1 MGFKGIIALIISL
14 FWVPL
19 QRHPTRADLLL
30 YHTIKLFIFINPV
43 PEILL
48 LGTQGQVC
56 RRRKCKGTQVT
67 AGKICGGLCATAQV
81 ETSPLTEML
90 FLTVSIHTQISLPG
104 KG

>member
-48 LGTQGQVC
+48 LGGPRVKSVEGGSAKGLRSQQVKSVVVC
-56 RRRKCKGTQVT
+56 VQLLR
-67 AGKICGGLCATAQV
+67 
-81 ETSPLTEML
+81 
-90 FLTVSIHTQISLPG
+90 
-104 KG
+104 